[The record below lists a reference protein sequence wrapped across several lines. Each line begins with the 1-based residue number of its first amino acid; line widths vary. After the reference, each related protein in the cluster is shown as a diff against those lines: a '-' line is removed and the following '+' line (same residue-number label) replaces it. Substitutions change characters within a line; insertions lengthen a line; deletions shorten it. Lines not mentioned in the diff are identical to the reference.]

1 MGLGDGVLTRDL
13 ICLALACGIS
23 VYWRYGNEN
32 VLLSHLSPMISLILI
47 NTANILLLPQYPVV
61 VNIPHPCRDDIS
73 ILDHIRVRKTVT
85 LFRTSIPQRRIVI
98 FQVIKMHN
106 TF

>member
-1 MGLGDGVLTRDL
+1 MGLGDGVLTGDL
-13 ICLALACGIS
+13 ICLALACCLS

-47 NTANILLLPQYPVV
+47 DTADTLLSSQYLVV
-61 VNIPHPCRDDIS
+61 VNTPRLCRDDLS
-73 ILDHIRVRKTVT
+73 KPDHIRVRKTVT
-85 LFRTSIPQRRIVI
+85 LFRTSFPQRRIVI